1 MKKLIAMLL
10 SIVLICSLL
19 TGCGS
24 DNMQKSS
31 ETGKTD
37 TAVAVET
44 PATLVIGQTGEIV
57 NDLDIFGA
65 GASGMYTG
73 VANIVANVFSS
84 LVRYDEVKGIL
95 PDLAT
100 EWTISEDGLEY
111 MFTIR
116 DNVKFHDGT
125 ELAISDFPFAFEE
138 FKRALYAGEYVSNI
152 SSVEAAGDHQI
163 KITLASADP
172 LTLKK
177 LAMVPILSESVMT
190 EAGSAFW
197 DTVLVGSGPYKFISW
212 SSGGSMLLE
221 GFEDYYA
228 GPAPIAQIE
237 LRPFFDASAMVI
249 ALNNNEIQAIS
260 MLDPNS
266 FGEIEG
272 VPGYKLVLQ
281 DSSYKEFIAINCSTG
296 NPALEDVRVR
306 QAINYAI
313 DTKSILLAQQNDVGE
328 LVKNYCLSPYAL
340 GYSENED
347 VAAYPYDPEKA
358 KALLADA
365 GYGDGLS
372 LNFTA
377 SAGWG
382 DIGCQIAAENL
393 RQIGID
399 VNFEVVDPTIW
410 GDRYY
415 SGDYDLCFSG
425 EADMYLDPDFLSL
438 SYGTGG
444 GYNQYFYSDPDVD
457 KLLEQAHMET
467 DDKTR
472 EDLYHQA
479 IAIIREAAP
488 VVPLYYTAYGNACV
502 ENLQGYEPGI
512 GVVYNYFYDIYYD
525 LPSQQE
531 K

>member
-1 MKKLIAMLL
+1 MKKLIAALL
-10 SIVLICSLL
+10 SIVMICALL
-19 TGCGS
+19 AGCKTATAQKGS
-24 DNMQKSS
+24 ENKAPE
-31 ETGKTD
+31 ETA
-37 TAVAVET
+37 TAQTLE
-44 PATLVIGQTGEIV
+44 TLVIGQTGEIV
-57 NDLDIFGA
+57 NDLDIFGS

-95 PDLAT
+95 PDIAT

-111 MFTIR
+111 VFTIR
-116 DNVKFHDGT
+116 DGVKFHDGT
-125 ELAISDFPFAFEE
+125 ALVISDIPYAFEE
-138 FKRALYAGEYVSNI
+138 FKRAMYAGEYVGNI
-152 SSVEAAGDHQI
+152 SAVEASGDYQI
-163 KITLASADP
+163 KLTLASADP

-190 EAGSAFW
+190 QAGSAFW
-197 DTVLVGSGPYKFISW
+197 DTVLIGSGPYKYVSW
-212 SSGGSMLLE
+212 SSGGSMKLE
-221 GFEDYYA
+221 RFDDYYG
-228 GPAPIAQIE
+228 GPAPIAEIE
-237 LRPFFDASAMVI
+237 LRPFFDASAMVM
-249 ALNNNEIQAIS
+249 ALNNHEIQAIS

-272 VPGYKLVLQ
+272 VPGFKLVLR
-281 DSSYKEFIAINCSTG
+281 DSSYKEFIAMNCSTG
-296 NPALEDVRVR
+296 NPALLDVKVR

-328 LVKNYCLSPYAL
+328 LIKNYCLSPYAL
-340 GYSENED
+340 GYSEDAD

-358 KALLADA
+358 KALLAEA
-365 GYGDGLS
+365 GYGDGLT

-393 RQIGID
+393 RQVGID
-399 VNFEVVDPTIW
+399 VSFEVVDPTIW

-415 SGDYDLCFSG
+415 GGDYDLCFSG

-444 GYNQYFYSDPDVD
+444 GYNQYYYSDADVD
-457 KLLEQAHMET
+457 KLLAQAHVET
-467 DDKTR
+467 DEKTR
-472 EDLYHQA
+472 EGLYHQA
-479 IAIIREAAP
+479 IAIIKEAAP

-502 ENLQGYEPGI
+502 ENLEGYEPGI
-512 GVVYNYFYDIYYD
+512 GIVYNYFYDIYY
-525 LPSQQE
+525 